1 LFFKRTP
8 AGTDNLISYKKKS
21 YYALITL
28 AGIILI
34 FFTDY
39 VGLFE
44 GINAYIYDLSFR
56 IRGSH
61 KPSENIIIAA
71 IDEKTLG
78 QLGRWPIRR
87 THYIPLLEGMHQ
99 SAVIGFDV
107 IFAER
112 TEDDALLADAIR
124 KQGKVIL
131 PVYIDRG
138 LNKIGP
144 LPSLSPFKTGHIHIE
159 QGVDNV
165 VREVFHTL
173 HLQDMPLP
181 SLTSAMYETV
191 TRTAIQRRKPQAK
204 APEKA
209 AAGTVLQA
217 DPMKINYYGG
227 PGTFQQISALDII
240 NGKCPPA
247 FFKGKIVLVGLTA
260 PGIVDMVS
268 TPFSQ
273 HRNQMSGV
281 EVHAAI
287 LNNLLDGNA
296 IRDVPEWTRWLSA
309 LLLSLLCFFL
319 FILFS
324 EKNAALLWMLSL
336 VAITITVFALFSLF
350 QLWMG
355 PALFYCSFSFAY
367 LLTYLFRLDEAAR
380 KLDTKYQA
388 VTNLLGGTAEA
399 PPLLTYDRGVIG
411 LLSAGGINT
420 KIQRLIW
427 VEHQYER
434 KLEDTISEKT
444 QELSQALV
452 MINNM
457 NNEMIMRLTA
467 AAESK
472 DDHTGK
478 HISRIGIYAG
488 KVAEVLSMPS
498 DFIEKVTLASA
509 MHDIGKIGIPDQILM
524 KPGELSC
531 EEFEVIKNHTTIGAR
546 ILSGSVH
553 PMIQMSSTIAL
564 YHHERWDGTGYPKR
578 LKESEIPVEARIIM
592 ICDIYDALRS
602 KRPYKLAL
610 DHKQAFRIIT
620 EGDVKT
626 TPDYFD
632 PDVLHAFI
640 QISPIFEEIFN
651 KYHD

>member
-1 LFFKRTP
+1 LT
-8 AGTDNLISYKKKS
+8 SYRKKS
-21 YYALITL
+21 HYALIILT
-28 AGIILI
+28 GIILI

-44 GINAYIYDLSFR
+44 GINAYMYDLSFR

-61 KPSENIIIAA
+61 RPSENIIIAA

-78 QLGRWPIRR
+78 QLGKWSIRR
-87 THYIPLLEGMHQ
+87 THYIPLLEKMHQ
-99 SAVIGFDV
+99 SSVIGFDV

-138 LNKIGP
+138 LNRIEP
-144 LPSLSPFKTGHIHIE
+144 LPSLSPFMTGHIHIE

-173 HLQDMPLP
+173 YLQDMPLP
-181 SLTSAMYETV
+181 SLTSAIYETV
-191 TRTAIQRRKPQAK
+191 TNTAMKRQKPHVK
-204 APEKA
+204 SPEQA

-217 DPMKINYYGG
+217 DPMKINYYGK
-227 PGTFQQISALDII
+227 PGTFQQVSVLDVI
-240 NGKCPPA
+240 NGKYPPA
-247 FFKGKIVLVGLTA
+247 FFNGKIVLVGLTA

-287 LNNLLDGNA
+287 LNNLFDGNA
-296 IRDVPEWTRWLSA
+296 VQDVPEWIRWLSV
-309 LLLSLLCFFL
+309 LLISLLCFFL
-319 FILFS
+319 FIRFS
-324 EKNAALLWMLSL
+324 EKNAALLWLLSL
-336 VAITITVFALFSLF
+336 VTITLVVFVLFSVF
-350 QLWMG
+350 NRWMG
-355 PALFYCSFSFAY
+355 PALFYCSFSFVY

-380 KLDTKYQA
+380 KLDIKYLA

-399 PPLLTYDRGVIG
+399 PPLLTYDRGLPG
-411 LLSAGGINT
+411 LLSSGGINT

-434 KLEDTISEKT
+434 KLENTISEKT
-444 QELSQALV
+444 HELSQALT
-452 MINNM
+452 MINKM
-457 NNEMIMRLTA
+457 SNEMIIRLTA

-472 DDHTGK
+472 DDYTGK
-478 HISRIGIYAG
+478 HISRLGLYAG
-488 KVAEVLSMPS
+488 RVAEKLEMPS
-498 DFIEKVTLASA
+498 DFIEKITLASA
-509 MHDIGKIGIPDQILM
+509 MHDIGKIGIPDHILM
-524 KPGELSC
+524 KPGELTP
-531 EEFEVIKNHTTIGAR
+531 EEFEVIKNHTTIGAK
-546 ILSGSVH
+546 ILSGSIH
-553 PMIQMSSTIAL
+553 PMIQMSAVIAL
-564 YHHERWDGTGYPKR
+564 SHHERWDGTGYPKQ
-578 LKESEIPVEARIIM
+578 LKGSDIPVEARIII

-602 KRPYKLAL
+602 KRPYKEAL
-610 DHKQAFRIIT
+610 DHKRAFTIIT

-626 TPDYFD
+626 MPDHYD
-632 PDVLHAFI
+632 SDVLRAFI
-640 QISPIFEEIFN
+640 QISPVFEEIFS
-651 KYHD
+651 KYHG

>member
-1 LFFKRTP
+1 
-8 AGTDNLISYKKKS
+8 
-21 YYALITL
+21 
-28 AGIILI
+28 
-34 FFTDY
+34 
-39 VGLFE
+39 
-44 GINAYIYDLSFR
+44 
-56 IRGSH
+56 
-61 KPSENIIIAA
+61 
-71 IDEKTLG
+71 
-78 QLGRWPIRR
+78 
-87 THYIPLLEGMHQ
+87 MHQ
-99 SAVIGFDV
+99 SSVIGFDV
-107 IFAER
+107 IFSER

-131 PVYIDRG
+131 PVYIDPG
-138 LNKIGP
+138 LNRIEP
-144 LPSLSPFKTGHIHIE
+144 LPSLSPSKTGHIHIE

-173 HLQDMPLP
+173 YLHDMPLP

-191 TRTAIQRRKPQAK
+191 TNTAMKRQKPHAK
-204 APEKA
+204 SLEQT

-217 DPMKINYYGG
+217 DPMKINYYGK
-227 PGTFQQISALDII
+227 PGIFQQVSVLDVI
-240 NGKCPPA
+240 NGRYPPA
-247 FFKGKIVLVGLTA
+247 FFNGKIVLVGLTA

-296 IRDVPEWTRWLSA
+296 IQDVPEWIRWLSA
-309 LLLSLLCFFL
+309 LLLSVLSFFL
-319 FILFS
+319 FIRFS
-324 EKNAALLWMLSL
+324 EKNAALMWMLSL
-336 VAITITVFALFSLF
+336 MAITISVYLLFSFF

-355 PALFYCSFSFAY
+355 PALFYSSCSFAY
-367 LLTYLFRLDEAAR
+367 LLSYLFRLDEAAR
-380 KLDTKYQA
+380 KLDTKYQT
-388 VTNLLGGTAEA
+388 VTNLLGGTAES

-434 KLEDTISEKT
+434 KLEDTIAEKT
-444 QELSQALV
+444 QALSQALA

-457 NNEMIMRLTA
+457 SNEMIIRLTA

-472 DDHTGK
+472 DEYTGK
-478 HISRIGIYAG
+478 HISRIGLYAC
-488 KVAEVLSMPS
+488 KVAEELAMPS
-498 DFIEKVTLASA
+498 DFIEKITLASA

-524 KPGELSC
+524 KPGELSH

-564 YHHERWDGTGYPKR
+564 YHHERWDGTGYPRR
-578 LKESEIPVEARIIM
+578 LKGDVIPAEARIIM

-626 TPDYFD
+626 MPDHYD
-632 PDVLHAFI
+632 PDVLRAFI
-640 QISPIFEEIFN
+640 QISPIFEEIFS
-651 KYHD
+651 KYRD